1 MGARAR
7 GPSRDGQ
14 SFLLS
19 SSARAGVLFVKAKK
33 FFFRFA
39 SEFKPFSRHGPPA
52 LSSAREAA
60 GVALQ
65 RRRERQ
71 VRPGEKKQGE
81 RERNRK
87 RREGRR
93 AHRKP
98 PRSDRNPPPC
108 ARAAAA
114 AAAAANSGG
123 APSHARPLSV
133 SHPAK
138 RNSKLGSSAT
148 RSSGRPTRATTTTT
162 TETTTKRAQLPEK
175 PPLLASPSP
184 MPRSS
189 TPRWSPTCGRCGWLP
204 SRPRPR
210 RRGAGR
216 GRGRGTRSWWW
227 RSRGGRT

>member
-19 SSARAGVLFVKAKK
+19 SSARAGVLFVNAKK

-81 RERNRK
+81 RERETE
-87 RREGRR
+87 REERGEERI
-93 AHRKP
+93 
-98 PRSDRNPPPC
+98 
-108 ARAAAA
+108 
-114 AAAAANSGG
+114 
-123 APSHARPLSV
+123 
-133 SHPAK
+133 
-138 RNSKLGSSAT
+138 
-148 RSSGRPTRATTTTT
+148 
-162 TETTTKRAQLPEK
+162 
-175 PPLLASPSP
+175 AS
-184 MPRSS
+184 
-189 TPRWSPTCGRCGWLP
+189 
-204 SRPRPR
+204 
-210 RRGAGR
+210 RRGATETLRRAQEQQQQRQQQRTR
-216 GRGRGTRSWWW
+216 GAPPLTHALSL
-227 RSRGGRT
+227 SLTPQNAIPN